1 MNEVFNN
8 SLLLTFWI
16 SAVLWALVWMEKDI
30 PNKRKILWNHVDFFW
45 WIRAHTMISVLWSIC
60 VFLDMVYKS
69 FIFTPLGF
77 IVVWFFIAIPYIY
90 GVFKK
95 WEVSFASEYG
105 ALLTYFVWVFV
116 MLWGYKIAIIFAVLL
131 TLLVSSKD
139 YFYKLRN
146 KISREELNNTL
157 KFAVIAFVILPILPD
172 MKYSFA
178 TLLWWLWMDAALTW
192 DNAVWQM
199 KFINPYGIWFFVVA
213 MSAIWFLWYIFTKIV
228 GQKGWVMISSALWGL
243 ISSTA
248 VTAAMAEKSK
258 RYKTNNSIYVLGTL
272 IASCIM
278 FLRVILIILLF
289 NVALLADI
297 TVPSL
302 VMFFTLVWT
311 AWYFYYKSR
320 QERSI
325 TAEVNVEKKVESP
338 FRITPALKFAG
349 FIILIKFI
357 SWIWVL
363 YKEVWGEGIFYY
375 ILWVISGLADVDAIT
390 QTLAV
395 ESWDGNVQAKV
406 AVFAIL
412 IAVMSNNL
420 VKWSMAWKFWD
431 KWYGKKVLVSFL
443 LSMVTWIVA
452 IFAFVY

>member
-1 MNEVFNN
+1 MNEIFNN
-8 SLLLTFWI
+8 SLLLSFWI
-16 SAVLWALVWMEKDI
+16 SAVLGALVWMEKDI
-30 PNKRKILWNHVDFFW
+30 PNKKSLLGGSVDFFW
-45 WIRAHTMISVLWSIC
+45 WIRAHTMISVLWAMC
-60 VFLDMVYKS
+60 VFLDQINKS
-69 FIFTPLGF
+69 FLFTPLWF
-77 IVVWFFIAIPYIY
+77 IVVGLFISIPYIY
-90 GVFKK
+90 SVFKK

-105 ALLTYFVWVFV
+105 ALLTYFLWVFV

-139 YFYKLRN
+139 YFSSLRK

-172 MKYSFA
+172 EKFSFA
-178 TLLWWLWMDAALTW
+178 TLLWWLWMDSALTW
-192 DNAVWQM
+192 NNAVWQM
-199 KFINPYGIWFFVVA
+199 AFINPYGIWFFVVA

-228 GQKGWVMISSALWGL
+228 GQKGWVMISSALGWL

-278 FLRVILIILLF
+278 FLRVILIIVLF
-289 NVALLADI
+289 NAALLVDI
-297 TVPSL
+297 SIPSL
-302 VMFFTLVWT
+302 VMFFTLLSAV
-311 AWYFYYKSR
+311 WYFYYKSR
-320 QERSI
+320 QEKSI
-325 TAEVNVEKKVESP
+325 TSEVDIEKKVESP
-338 FRITPALKFAG
+338 FQITPALKFAW
-349 FIILIKFI
+349 FIIIIKFI
-357 SWIWVL
+357 SWIWIL
-363 YKEVWGEGIFYY
+363 YKEVWGEWIFYY
-375 ILWVISGLADVDAIT
+375 ILWIISGLADVDAIT

-431 KWYGKKVLVSFL
+431 KSYGKKVLISFL
-443 LSMVTWIVA
+443 LSMFTWIVA